1 MTEVLR
7 LRPVVHAAPTADGVH
22 VRGWTSS
29 FTVKGGAGLW
39 RLWEQLAAALA
50 GGVPAPALAA
60 PPGTPEPVARAIELI
75 IGQLREH
82 DMLVAVPQGWG
93 EPGPDLPPI
102 AVAAWLESSAVDP
115 AAAWHRLAGTVFT
128 VCGAGAPAAAAE
140 RALAAA
146 GMRYRRVPG
155 PASTLTLEA
164 SDQLAVV
171 AGCLGE
177 VGYAV
182 PPGSAD
188 TAAAQAAAV
197 ARRLP
202 GGSTETSAKEAS
214 ADATPRLSHGPAAE
228 PPEVLCALVAGA
240 AVHRLLCAAAGLP
253 DPSREGRETPTPH
266 HAVLVARLDP
276 LRMAYHP
283 WPDAE
288 PPREALSWEEAMAA
302 LDVLGD
308 PELGLVP
315 APQAQ
320 DLPQLPVN
328 LAACGEMVG
337 YGTTLDAARLH
348 AALSAVA
355 RPSDVA
361 IGMDHLHARGLALR
375 LATHRDRLEP
385 VEAVEL
391 VEEAEW
397 AGDPAARRWWKALT
411 LRLAVPASIEVV
423 RLAAGVVHAQV
434 SARGCVLGWAVEAEA
449 GEAAAF
455 ALLAATAR
463 EQARRAGRSIAEGP
477 PVCGATPAWQ
487 PSPQPL
493 PWGYRDHAWPSGSR
507 EGEARFQ
514 QALAALAGEHETP
527 GAEATEIG
535 ATALRPAALVA
546 DEAGV
551 GGPWAISGLVAVRVP
566 PARAA
571 RPLVLG
577 RAQ

>member
-50 GGVPAPALAA
+50 GGVPAPELAA

-102 AVAAWLESSAVDP
+102 AVAGWLESSAADP

-146 GMRYRRVPG
+146 GMRCRRVPG

-197 ARRLP
+197 AHH
-202 GGSTETSAKEAS
+202 
-214 ADATPRLSHGPAAE
+214 LSDGPTAE

-283 WPDAE
+283 WPGAE

-375 LATHRDRLEP
+375 LATHRDRPEP
-385 VEAVEL
+385 VASVEL

-397 AGDPAARRWWKALT
+397 ADDPAARRWWKALT

-463 EQARRAGRSIAEGP
+463 EQARRAGRSIAEGA

-527 GAEATEIG
+527 GAEIG

-551 GGPWAISGLVAVRVP
+551 GGLWATSGLVAVRVP